1 MEINFS
7 MYEGGADALFAG
19 HSEPIELKYLVKETL
34 DGFHAYVKVVRGE
47 DYSSR
52 VCVTPPDRAA
62 INEWSFHR
70 GLRAVRADKPINFG
84 VAKLAIQLKAK
95 QSCYRQDITV

>member
-7 MYEGGADALFAG
+7 MYEGGAGALFAS

-34 DGFHAYVKVVRGE
+34 DCFHAYVKIVRGE
-47 DYSSR
+47 DYPSR
-52 VCVTPPDRAA
+52 VCVTPSDRAA

-70 GLRAVRADKPINFG
+70 GLRAIRADKPIKFEI
-84 VAKLAIQLKAK
+84 AKH
-95 QSCYRQDITV
+95 